1 MPVTMGDL
9 LANPIGARGRK
20 TLASLFVLFSL
31 ALFHVGAAAATEGS
45 GHQTLPPQPLTLDQA
60 VEYGLDHNPLL
71 HAAEQDLR
79 AADQGVSAARAGFL
93 PRLDT
98 HYSYTNWRDKPFA
111 KVEQQVG
118 PAVEFQTADTNL
130 NHWQAELTQPL
141 FQGFRTTAQYGMAE
155 EQRNI
160 AGYRKTETR
169 LNLVR
174 NIRSAFIQVLLGQ
187 RTLQVAEASV
197 AQLQA
202 HLKDAEAFFAQ
213 GLTPRNDVL
222 KAEVALANAKQQET
236 RAAKRL
242 VILRAQLNRLLGL
255 DERTELALA
264 EWSKM
269 PAPDD
274 GTEEVPPLQE
284 LWVRAERT
292 RPELAAIS
300 ASIRETKEGARL
312 AGSTG
317 YPRFSLFT
325 LYYREGGNFLA
336 SENDFANEHNA
347 AVGVRVD
354 WNLFEGGRMR
364 AEIMQWY
371 HKRAALEQREQDL
384 LKQVLLEVEDAY
396 EQLQV
401 AKTNLATARVA
412 VKQAEENLRITTLQ
426 YQEQIVI
433 STEVLDAEV
442 YLTQARTNYYQA
454 LYGYQLAWADLERAV
469 GEAL

>member
-1 MPVTMGDL
+1 
-9 LANPIGARGRK
+9 
-20 TLASLFVLFSL
+20 
-31 ALFHVGAAAATEGS
+31 
-45 GHQTLPPQPLTLDQA
+45 LDQA
-60 VEYGLDHNPLL
+60 VEYGLEHNPLIR
-71 HAAEQDLR
+71 AADEDFR

-98 HYSYTNWRDKPFA
+98 FYTYTNWQDKPYA
-111 KVEQQVG
+111 RVEQAGG
-118 PAVEFQTADTNL
+118 PIVQFQTTDTNL
-130 NHWQAELTQPL
+130 NHWQAQLTQPL
-141 FQGFRTTAQYGMAE
+141 FQGFGTVAQYGMAK
-155 EQRNI
+155 EQRNV
-160 AGYRKTETR
+160 ADYRKLETR

-174 NIRSAFIQVLLGQ
+174 NIRNAFIQTLLGQ
-187 RTLQVAEASV
+187 RALQVAEASV
-197 AQLQA
+197 AQLEA
-202 HLKDAEAFFAQ
+202 HLKDAAAFFAQ

-222 KAEVALANAKQQET
+222 KAEVALANAKQQRT

-242 VILRAQLNRLLGL
+242 VILRSQLNRLLGL
-255 DERTELALA
+255 DEKTTLDLA

-274 GTEEVPPLQE
+274 RTDEVPSLEE
-284 LWVRAERT
+284 LSVRAEKT

-300 ASIRETKEGARL
+300 ASIRETEEGARL

-317 YPRFSLFT
+317 YPRLSLFT
-325 LYYREGGNFLA
+325 LYYREGGNFQA
-336 SENDFANEHNA
+336 SENDFANDHNA

-364 AEIMQWY
+364 AEINQWR
-371 HKRAALEQREQDL
+371 HRGAALKQRELDL
-384 LKQVLLEVEDAY
+384 LKQVRLEVEDAY

-401 AKTNLATARVA
+401 ARTNLATARVA
-412 VKQAEENLRITTLQ
+412 VTQAEENLRITTLQ

-469 GEAL
+469 GEPL

>member
-1 MPVTMGDL
+1 MLVTMGDL
-9 LANPIGARGRK
+9 LANRIGARGRK
-20 TLASLFVLFSL
+20 LLAPLLFL
-31 ALFHVGAAAATEGS
+31 ALFHVGAAAAQEGS
-45 GHQTLPPQPLTLDQA
+45 EGQTLPPQPLTLDQA
-60 VEYGLDHNPLL
+60 VEYGLAHNPLL
-71 HAAEQDLR
+71 RAAEEDFR

-98 HYSYTNWRDKPFA
+98 SYNYTNWQDKPIA
-111 KVEQQVG
+111 KVEQQG
-118 PAVEFQTADTNL
+118 GAPPIEFQTADTHL
-130 NHWQAELTQPL
+130 NHWQAELRQPL
-141 FQGFRTTAQYGMAE
+141 FQGFGVQAQYAMAK

-160 AGYRKTETR
+160 AGSRKTEAR

-174 NIRSAFIQVLLGQ
+174 NIRNAFIQILLAQ
-187 RTLQVAEASV
+187 RALQVAEASV
-197 AQLQA
+197 AQLEA
-202 HLKDAEAFFAQ
+202 HLKDAEAFFGQ

-222 KAEVALANAKQQET
+222 KAEVALANAKEQKT
-236 RAAKRL
+236 TAAKRL

-255 DERTELALA
+255 DEKTELDLA

-269 PAPDD
+269 PASDD
-274 GTEEVPPLQE
+274 KTDELTPLQE
-284 LWVRAERT
+284 LSARAERT

-300 ASIRETKEGARL
+300 ASIRETEEGARF

-317 YPRFSLFT
+317 YPHVSLFT
-325 LYYREGGNFLA
+325 MYYREGGNFVA
-336 SENDFANEHNA
+336 SENDFANDHNA
-347 AVGVRVD
+347 SVGVRMD

-364 AEIMQWY
+364 AEISQWY
-371 HKRAALEQREQDL
+371 HKRAALKQREQDL
-384 LKQVLLEVEDAY
+384 LKQIRLEVKDAY

-401 AKTNLATARVA
+401 ARTNLGTARVA

-426 YQEQIVI
+426 YQEQVVI

-469 GEAL
+469 GEPL